1 MTAYEDQPETQ
12 HTPSRKA
19 EWLSFLFVTLVLL
32 PGLTVFFVG
41 GYGFVVWTMQMIN
54 GPPAG

>member
-1 MTAYEDQPETQ
+1 MTAIEDQPEP
-12 HTPSRKA
+12 HRPSRLA

-32 PGLTVFFVG
+32 PGLAVVFVG
-41 GYGFVVWTMQMIN
+41 GYGFVVWTMQLIN